1 MQLLRGRGAAWV
13 IVERLFSI
21 PHRVARVVAPK
32 KAKLKEA
39 EAELKVAM
47 EVCMCLL
54 YLSLSGSVACF
65 YPPFSHFV
73 VSVPEQEEGKP
84 EGSAA
89 ETGRPPGTVWREHG
103 QERAAGER
111 CRHVHQE
118 TRPVNT
124 HRHAPANTK
133 NFNLPNIHV
142 LYYAWNESCY
152 IHTVL

>member
-1 MQLLRGRGAAWV
+1 M
-13 IVERLFSI
+13 
-21 PHRVARVVAPK
+21 APK

-89 ETGRPPGTVWREHG
+89 ETGRPTGTV
-103 QERAAGER
+103 
-111 CRHVHQE
+111 
-118 TRPVNT
+118 
-124 HRHAPANTK
+124 
-133 NFNLPNIHV
+133 
-142 LYYAWNESCY
+142 
-152 IHTVL
+152 